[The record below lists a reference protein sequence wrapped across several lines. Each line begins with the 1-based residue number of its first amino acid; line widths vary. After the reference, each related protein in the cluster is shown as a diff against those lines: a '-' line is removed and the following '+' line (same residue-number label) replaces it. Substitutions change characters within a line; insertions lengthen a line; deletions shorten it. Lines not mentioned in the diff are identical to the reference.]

1 MFQKSPEKIV
11 LKFVLVASIFSMAM
25 DIFPQQSKL
34 SINVNSISEYIAS
47 FESNTDKGDL
57 QIVDS
62 IFVFSVR
69 QNCGDTQEALLA
81 LAFACVPYREV
92 PIQIP
97 LVGSIVNYPLISAD
111 EKTFLEKNEKLP
123 RYLYFDSPQNEYG
136 DKDKCAH
143 FFGSAYLM
151 NGSTIFDLGNLIG
164 YFVEVFEAEFKVQS
178 SIDLRDMQTNKL
190 GQLFGSMLKENDK
203 VRPSHILIQPTLFYI
218 RPTQ

>member
-1 MFQKSPEKIV
+1 
-11 LKFVLVASIFSMAM
+11 M
-25 DIFPQQSKL
+25 DIFSQQSKL
-34 SINVNSISEYIAS
+34 SVNVNSISEYISS
-47 FESNTDKGDL
+47 FNSSDDNGDL

-62 IFVFSVR
+62 IFVFAVR
-69 QNCGDTQEALLA
+69 QTNGDTREALLA

-97 LVGSIVNYPLISAD
+97 LFGGIVKYPLISAD
-111 EKTFLEKNEKLP
+111 ENTFLKKNKKLP
-123 RYLYFDSPQNEYG
+123 RFIFFDSPQDEYG

-151 NGSTIFDLGNLIG
+151 NGSSIFDLGNLIG

-178 SIDLRDMQTNKL
+178 SIDLRDMQTNNL
-190 GQLFGSMLKENDK
+190 GQLFGSMLKENNK
-203 VRPSHILIQPTLFYI
+203 IRPSHILIQPTLFYV